1 MKCNME
7 ISREKSFPNHYLLIY
22 NLSFSVLEDEG
33 GHISCAVN
41 AVCLALIDAGFP
53 MKYVFAGITCSVIKD
68 KEKTVIALDPDFVR
82 LRRADKIE
90 ATVTFVFES
99 RKKDILASHITGKCS
114 EEIYHE
120 CLTTSKNAS
129 DKVFQFYRDVIEKKF
144 SKEFI

>member
-1 MKCNME
+1 MKYNMK
-7 ISREKSFPNHYLLIY
+7 ISREIIFLIDPY
-22 NLSFSVLEDEG
+22 NLLFSVLEDEG